1 MDKGKASQARVSI
14 REAVKLLQSLGERV
28 VRYRKPITPGKVTAI
43 MKLCG
48 NPNCKCTRGE
58 RHPVKL
64 LYVTR
69 GGPLQ
74 RIYIRQKDLEGVRE
88 RSERYRSFRRMR
100 ADLSKAFKLLLQEVD
115 ALEAAL
121 TEAYVKDQPTEG
133 NDG

>member
-14 REAVKLLQSLGERV
+14 RGAVKELQSLGERI
-28 VRYRKPITPGKVTAI
+28 VRYRKPLTPGKVTAI

-48 NPNCKCTRGE
+48 NPNCKCARGE
-58 RHPVKL
+58 RHPTKL
-64 LYVTR
+64 LYVSR

-74 RIYIRQKDLEGVRE
+74 RIYIRQKDLEGVQE

-100 ADLSKAFKLLLQEVD
+100 ADLSKAFKQLLKEVD

-121 TEAYVKDQPTEG
+121 TEAYVKDQPAEG